1 MGQAEVPLHN
11 PGPIAVLE
19 PNIDGKGLRLPMAAG
34 DLDIVSAQVTVDDIL
49 AVDDVLAV
57 GLAAKVIEQILL
69 PGRQVLGGE
78 NVIGVPPSV

>member
-1 MGQAEVPLHN
+1 MAFNDPQRFLAPY
-11 PGPIAVLE
+11 
-19 PNIDGKGLRLPMAAG
+19 IDGKGLRLPMAAR